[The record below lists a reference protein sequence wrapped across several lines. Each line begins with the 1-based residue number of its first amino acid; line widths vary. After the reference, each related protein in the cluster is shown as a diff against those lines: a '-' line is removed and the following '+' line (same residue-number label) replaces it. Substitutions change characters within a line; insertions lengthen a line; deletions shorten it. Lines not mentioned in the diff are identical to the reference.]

1 MSDIRLMGGN
11 DDDEVTRG
19 LRAIYAAP
27 SDLAYWNEL
36 EAKVMHR
43 IAGVEL
49 GWWSELDHWTRPAL
63 VAAAALILV
72 CGAALVRAHQSD
84 QELAYQELLAPTSLP
99 VETVARPMLQDRLD
113 GTFRYLFSSVPRP

>member
-1 MSDIRLMGGN
+1 MSDIRLVGGHE
-11 DDDEVTRG
+11 DDEVTRG

-27 SDLAYWNEL
+27 SDPAYWNEL
-36 EAKVMHR
+36 ETRIMHR
-43 IAGVEL
+43 VSEVEL

-84 QELAYQELLAPTSLP
+84 QELAYQELLTPAPLP
-99 VETVARPMLQDRLD
+99 LETAARPNLQDRLD
-113 GTFRYLFSSVPRP
+113 GTFRYLFSRP